1 MIPLLLAIAATVPD
15 TSGADAVRFSNIR
28 FDTGQNWSVVESA
41 PRMILRPTND
51 GIKTATKITIEP
63 AAPFAGTLDQALEA
77 AWAAARGGRTP
88 KEVPQREEPREIPV
102 SGVVATIYAPLAP
115 SGGALVAVVKAG
127 AKVTTLTLS
136 ADTDIAYALGLM
148 LSTPVVLSLEV
159 VAEGGVAVTGG
170 GPGSAGP
177 DPGDAFDWNGPDV
190 FRYGVYDHGCLEP
203 EDEYGELR
211 RTADG
216 FVGSVHPRPVTY
228 ATTMETLRKLLRNE
242 NARAQYDAANAFASK
257 EHPKLFTAG
266 AVTRV
271 MQGDPAGAIAHLL
284 AGIDAA
290 PDDPDVLFNLASVL
304 GEIGMPNES
313 LAVLARL
320 KETGRAPAMAMGL
333 KAGAAVSY
341 LEGYDDMLLGNLAAA
356 KAKLQTTIG
365 NQPLLN
371 EARRVLSLIQAHEG
385 AAAEG
390 KKTYIGG
397 MWRFDPGTPVRCG
410 ENLDKARRPTVDK
423 MFDTSRG
430 KPGRLVEF
438 RHPRGADDLPGFF
451 ERMGAFEVQYASE
464 AKAQSARLMRL
475 GDVLHKSQGSDP
487 TPYEAWA
494 DGMSTLIAS
503 LEEDEPLILKLQAD
517 TDASEKDAQA
527 ATQRAAK
534 KVKMKMNEL
543 VLSGKKDLCPDQR
556 AATTQGMAEIRP
568 YLVHWE
574 TMQRRYA
581 KSWYKMTTGLN
592 AHIGDPKWHDVND
605 ASLRIDLAG
614 YSVTLLQE
622 MTLAYSSVNLLTAD
636 CLADS
641 PKGDGTFVPPEAG
654 PTCPDGGAN
663 LSFKYAF
670 ELPHPPGTHAGPKL
684 GVQVDCEKVSVDIE
698 YDFIGAD
705 GALAEFGLGTFGQV
719 EMYRKG
725 DWSLFAGAKV
735 SGSVGGS
742 GGSLKDGI
750 WIKGSAD
757 GTIGEVGGKIAA
769 ETTMRTPEFSVN
781 SPADEM
787 VFNLLPEPPKP
798 KRGPAIPAY
807 RGAIP

>member
-1 MIPLLLAIAATVPD
+1 VIAALLAVAVTVSDPTGSD
-15 TSGADAVRFSNIR
+15 TVRFSNIR
-28 FDTGQNWSVVESA
+28 FDTAQNWSVVQSA
-41 PRMILRPTND
+41 PQMILRSTND
-51 GIKTATKITIEP
+51 GMKSAMKITIEP
-63 AAPFAGTLDQALEA
+63 AKPFPGTLEQALDA
-77 AWAAARGGRTP
+77 AWSAARGGRTP
-88 KEVPQREEPREIPV
+88 KEEPTREEPREIEV
-102 SGVVATIYAPLAP
+102 GGFVATIYAPLAP
-115 SGGALVAVVKAG
+115 SGGVLVAVVKSG
-127 AKVTTLTLS
+127 AKVTTLTFS
-136 ADTDIAYALGLM
+136 ADTDLAYGLGLM
-148 LSTPVVLSLEV
+148 LSSPVVLSLEV

-190 FRYGVYDHGCLEP
+190 FEYGIYDHGCLRP
-203 EDEYGELR
+203 EDEFGELR

-216 FVGSVHPRPVTY
+216 FVGSVPSRPVTY
-228 ATTMETLRKLLRNE
+228 AAAMETLRKLLRNGA
-242 NARAQYDAANAFASK
+242 ARAQYDAAGSFASK
-257 EHPKLFTAG
+257 EHPRLFTAG
-266 AVTRV
+266 AAARV
-271 MQGDPAGAIAHLL
+271 MQGDPAGALAHLL

-304 GEIGMPNES
+304 GEIGLPNES
-313 LAVLARL
+313 LAILGKLR
-320 KETGRAPAMAMGL
+320 ETGRSPAMAMGL
-333 KAGAAVSY
+333 KADAAEAY
-341 LEGYDDMLLGNLAAA
+341 LEGYDEMLRGNLAVA
-356 KAKLQTTIG
+356 KAKLQTTIS
-365 NQPLLN
+365 NQPFLN

-385 AAAEG
+385 GAAQG
-390 KKTYIGG
+390 KKTYIDG
-397 MWRFDPGTPVRCG
+397 MWRFNPGTPVLCG
-410 ENLDKARRPTVDK
+410 ESLDKTRRPTVDK

-430 KPGRLVEF
+430 KPGRLVDF
-438 RHPRGADDLPGFF
+438 RHPHAADDLPGFI
-451 ERMGAFEVQYASE
+451 EKVSALETRYASE
-464 AKAQSARLMRL
+464 AQAQGARLIRL
-475 GDVLHKSQGSDP
+475 GDVLHKSQGRDP

-494 DGMSTLIAS
+494 DEMSSLIAS
-503 LEEDEPLILKLQAD
+503 LDEDEPLILKLQAD
-517 TDASEKDAQA
+517 RDASEKDAEA
-527 ATQRAAK
+527 AVGRAAS
-534 KVKMKMNEL
+534 KVNMKLNEL

-556 AATTQGMAEIRP
+556 SATTQAMSEIRP

-592 AHIGDPKWHDVND
+592 AHIGDPKWHDFND
-605 ASLRIDLAG
+605 ASLRADLAG
-614 YSVTLLQE
+614 YSVALLE
-622 MTLAYSSVNLLTAD
+622 DISSAYAHVNILTSN
-636 CLADS
+636 CLADAEQAY
-641 PKGDGTFVPPEAG
+641 GTYLAPEEG

-670 ELPHPPGTHAGPKL
+670 ELPHPPGAHAGPKL
-684 GVQVDCEKVSVDIE
+684 GFQVDCEKFTVDIE

-757 GTIGEVGGKIAA
+757 GTISELGGKIAA
-769 ETTMRTPEFSVN
+769 ETTMRTPEFSVS

-798 KRGPAIPAY
+798 KRGPAIPAF